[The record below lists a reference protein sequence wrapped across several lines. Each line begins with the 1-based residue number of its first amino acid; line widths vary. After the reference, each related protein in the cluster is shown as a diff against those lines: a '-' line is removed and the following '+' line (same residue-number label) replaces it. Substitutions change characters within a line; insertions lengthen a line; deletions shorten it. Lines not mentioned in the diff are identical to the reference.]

1 MVEYCKA
8 NGSLKMMVKHKK
20 QHDLERLRRK
30 YAEIKEN
37 INSRKVRIP
46 ASSTSEVQYTQP
58 SRGNDAMEECSSRS
72 TLVDSSIQT
81 NEDYS
86 SRSTLIESSAQTM
99 EECSSRS
106 TLVELSAQIN
116 EYEAADVNV
125 VNEWEKELMDD
136 ISEEVCNK

>member
-1 MVEYCKA
+1 
-8 NGSLKMMVKHKK
+8 
-20 QHDLERLRRK
+20 
-30 YAEIKEN
+30 
-37 INSRKVRIP
+37 
-46 ASSTSEVQYTQP
+46 
-58 SRGNDAMEECSSRS
+58 MEECSSRS
-72 TLVDSSIQT
+72 TLVDSLTQAK
-81 NEDYS
+81 EDYS

-136 ISEEVCNK
+136 ISEEVQQIVDAGPCTATNIKDIETDQ